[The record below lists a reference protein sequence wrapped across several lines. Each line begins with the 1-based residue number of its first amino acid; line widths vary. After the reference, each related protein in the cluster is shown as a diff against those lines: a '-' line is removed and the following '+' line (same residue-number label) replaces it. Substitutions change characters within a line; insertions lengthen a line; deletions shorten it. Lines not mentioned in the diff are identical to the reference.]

1 MKVEIW
7 FDFICP
13 FSYRG
18 FRNFNKALDLFV
30 NKKDVEVFFHSY
42 NITPN
47 INKKLDI
54 DVYEHL
60 AQHKDISYGEAKDI
74 YKRLSVLAKKEGVI
88 ADFENLIPTTSVKA
102 HNILKMIDDDCAK
115 KTFINYV
122 FSAHFVEGKDISAL
136 DVLTEIGQNVSLNKE
151 DIKVVF
157 DTEMYEHDI
166 HNDYLKAENYGLTG
180 VPAFVIDESYYL
192 MGGHSIEA
200 YLEMLDTFYQ
210 KSKKNDID
218 IVKLFEGKRC

>member
-18 FRNFNKALDLFV
+18 FRNFNKALELFS
-30 NKKDVEVFFHSY
+30 NNKDVKVVFHSY

-47 INKKLDI
+47 INKKVDV

-60 AQHKDISYGEAKDI
+60 AKHKDISYEEARDI
-74 YKRLSVLAKKEGVI
+74 CRRLTDLAKKEGVT
-88 ADFENLIPTTSVKA
+88 ADFENLIPTTGCKA
-102 HNILKMIDDDCAK
+102 HNILKMIDDECAK

-122 FSAHFVEGKDISAL
+122 FVAHFEEGKDISDL
-136 DVLTEIGQNVSLNKE
+136 NVLTEIGKNVSLNKE
-151 DIKVVF
+151 DIKAVF
-157 DTEMYEHDI
+157 DTEMYEHEI
-166 HNDYLKAENYGLTG
+166 HDDYLKAEKYGLTG

-192 MGGHSIEA
+192 MGGHSIET
-200 YLEMLDTFYQ
+200 YLEMLDTFYR
-210 KSKKNDID
+210 KANKTETKPF
-218 IVKLFEGKRC
+218 KFCEGESC